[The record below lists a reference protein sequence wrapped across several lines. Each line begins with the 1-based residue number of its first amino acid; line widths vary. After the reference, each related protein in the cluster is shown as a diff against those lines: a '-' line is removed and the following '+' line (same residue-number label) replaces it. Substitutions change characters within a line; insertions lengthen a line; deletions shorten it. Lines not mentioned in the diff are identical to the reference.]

1 MPESSVNSSRL
12 CLHTVLELQS
22 SCSFL
27 GHTVLSTTQ
36 VLPIRSIL
44 VKSHVVLQAE
54 DKQCT
59 YSWLLVPA
67 LSSTSTMRCIK
78 KTWELVIPMITQHQL
93 QSNLWTGDQA
103 GHFRLYVIIHNQF
116 TVVKEML
123 TMCLEADFAL
133 VLFSNLDRLLCFILN
148 SSFPQVL

>member
-1 MPESSVNSSRL
+1 MPASSASSSRL

-44 VKSHVVLQAE
+44 VKAE

-78 KTWELVIPMITQHQL
+78 KTWEFVIPMITQHQL

-103 GHFRLYVIIHNQF
+103 GHFRLYAIIHNQF

-133 VLFSNLDRLLCFILN
+133 VLFSNLDRLFCFILN